1 MPRSI
6 DASPPRQPN
15 SASRLHKVLELERL
29 LAEKKRRRE
38 QAKLLHLYP
47 NDGALRRELYPKHLQ
62 FFAAG
67 RDYQERCMMA
77 ANRIG
82 KTWGVGGY
90 ETALHLTG
98 LYPDWWQ
105 GFRFSGPIE
114 VWAAGDTSETTRDI
128 VQAALMGPLGALGT
142 GLIPAHVIIGE
153 PTKRMGV
160 AGAMDTGRVRHAQGF
175 DNLIGFK
182 SYDQG
187 RKKFQGTAKH
197 VIWLDEEP
205 PSDVYDECLMRLMT
219 TNGLMLCTFTPLE
232 GLTDIALRYLPDLA
246 PGKIDEPTAAE
257 HAAA

>member
-1 MPRSI
+1 M
-6 DASPPRQPN
+6 N
-15 SASRLHKVLELERL
+15 STSVLRRPSLSLDTKRAALAELEAL
-29 LAEKKRRRE
+29 LAERQKRINE
-38 QAKLLHLYP
+38 NKISQLYP
-47 NDGALRRELYPKHLQ
+47 AEGQLRRGLYAKHLA

-67 RDYQERCMMA
+67 TQYQERCMMA

-98 LYPDWWQ
+98 MYPDWWV
-105 GFRFSGPIE
+105 GHRFDYPIE

-128 VQAALMGPLGALGT
+128 VQAALMGALGALGE
-142 GLIPAHVIIGE
+142 GLIPASMIIGT

-160 AGAMDTGRVRHAQGF
+160 SGAMDTARIRHVRGF
-175 DNLIGFK
+175 DNLLGFK

-205 PSDVYDECLMRLMT
+205 PADVYDECLMRLMT
-219 TNGLMLCTFTPLE
+219 TNGLMICTFTPLE
-232 GLTDIALRYLPDLA
+232 GLTEIALRYLPNLVPA
-246 PGKIDEPTAAE
+246 VAA
-257 HAAA
+257 

>member
-1 MPRSI
+1 MMAAIRNERARRS
-6 DASPPRQPN
+6 
-15 SASRLHKVLELERL
+15 
-29 LAEKKRRRE
+29 AEWV
-38 QAKLLHLYP
+38 QMKLPQLYP
-47 NDGALRRELYPKHLQ
+47 DEGPLRRELYSKHLA

-67 RDYQERCMMA
+67 IDHQERCMMA

-90 ETALHLTG
+90 ETTLHLTG
-98 LYPDWWQ
+98 LYPEWWV
-105 GFRFSGPIE
+105 GHRFSHPIE

-128 VQAALMGPLGALGT
+128 VQAALMGPLGSMGD
-142 GLIPAHVIIGE
+142 GLIPASRIVGN

-160 AGAMDTGRVRHAQGF
+160 AGAMDTARIRHVSGF
-175 DNLIGFK
+175 DNLLGFK

-219 TNGLMLCTFTPLE
+219 TNGLMICTFTPLE
-232 GLTDIALRYLPDLA
+232 GLTEIALRYLPNLV
-246 PGKIDEPTAAE
+246 PVAA
-257 HAAA
+257 